1 MTTIKVQLSMDA
13 WRHVFSYL
21 DEKNE
26 RATGPIL
33 LNYRLVNKLFCQLAL
48 EAISSLRLGFS
59 VSQTTKLTKKMSVM
73 LARPSSL
80 QSLEIVLRHNFQDF
94 AAFYRLVSQCKEL
107 RRLSITVFCAS
118 SLDRDSPMI
127 SSSPSSL
134 NSYGQGT
141 TPITFLSSLG
151 STFHGLNGGG
161 LCAIGQSC
169 TKLEDFSLHISRS
182 FTMQDGVTDFLRA
195 FPQIRS
201 LCVRPVESRGN
212 VDVSPMILSSCRCV
226 SPDTLSTIV
235 LPELPPLRKLERL
248 DGSLLSQHPWR
259 VAVSQLSSLREITWR
274 CRVSD
279 VHVKSF
285 AELCK
290 GRPISLSLT
299 KLELLSEHQPAGR
312 DDDDDD
318 FEASTNDV
326 TTTNGT
332 HAMTDSRV
340 ILAPRTVTDSGLKY
354 VLETFTNLQHLSI
367 SCANVSFSAPGIV
380 ASLGRLHKLEVLEF
394 NLCTLFFLADR
405 PQVEEW
411 LLYTLP
417 LLPRTLKHVSM
428 RSCIVPVSGGASA
441 ASRRFLDELGVFI
454 MTAFMQAL
462 PSLVDVKVDFAAG
475 VPLDDINGFDD
486 DDEYV
491 EWDGNDEYNDDGNI
505 MWDIDEQAGW

>member
-1 MTTIKVQLSMDA
+1 MDA

-21 DEKNE
+21 DENNE
-26 RATGPIL
+26 RTTGPIV

-59 VSQTTKLTKKMSVM
+59 VSQTIKLTKKMSVM

-80 QSLEIVLRHNFQDF
+80 HSLEIVLRHNFQDF

-134 NSYGQGT
+134 NSYGHGT
-141 TPITFLSSLG
+141 TPTTFLSSLG
-151 STFHGLNGGG
+151 NTLHGLNGGG

-201 LCVRPVESRGN
+201 LCVRPVESRGK
-212 VDVSPMILSSCRCV
+212 VDVSPLLLSSGLCV
-226 SPDTLSTIV
+226 SPDNLSTIV

-259 VAVSQLSSLREITWR
+259 IAVSQLSSLREITWR

-279 VHVKSF
+279 IHVKSF

-290 GRPISLSLT
+290 DRPIALSLT

-312 DDDDDD
+312 EDDEDDDI
-318 FEASTNDV
+318 EGTINDA
-326 TTTNGT
+326 TTAANGI
-332 HAMTDSRV
+332 HALIHGRT

-354 VLETFTNLQHLSI
+354 VLETFINLQHLSI
-367 SCANVSFSAPGIV
+367 SCANVSLSAPGIV
-380 ASLGRLHKLEVLEF
+380 VSLGRLHQLEVLEF

-405 PQVEEW
+405 ARVEEW

-417 LLPRTLKHVSM
+417 LLPRTLKYVSM

-441 ASRRFLDELGVFI
+441 ASRRGLDELGIFI
-454 MTAFMQAL
+454 MTSFMQAL
-462 PSLVDVKVDFAAG
+462 PSLIDIKVDFAAG

-491 EWDGNDEYNDDGNI
+491 EWDGNDEYNDDGDI
-505 MWDIDEQAGW
+505 MWEIDEQSGW

>member
-1 MTTIKVQLSMDA
+1 MTTKKIQLSVDA

-26 RATGPIL
+26 RTTGPIL
-33 LNYRLVNKLFCQLAL
+33 LNYRLVNKLFCQLSL

-59 VSQTTKLTKKMSVM
+59 VSQTIKLTKKMSVM

-94 AAFYRLVSQCKEL
+94 AAFYQLVSQCKEL

-118 SLDRDSPMI
+118 SLDRDSPI
-127 SSSPSSL
+127 LSSSPSSI
-134 NSYGQGT
+134 NSFGHGT
-141 TPITFLSSLG
+141 TPTTFLSNLG
-151 STFHGLNGGG
+151 RTLHGLNGGG

-212 VDVSPMILSSCRCV
+212 VDVSPMILSSGRCV
-226 SPDTLSTIV
+226 SPDNTCSTLV

-259 VAVSQLSSLREITWR
+259 EAVSQLSSLREITWR

-290 GRPISLSLT
+290 GRPIASTLT

-312 DDDDDD
+312 EDDEDD
-318 FEASTNDV
+318 FEGSANGITTSNGAHALADNRV
-326 TTTNGT
+326 T
-332 HAMTDSRV
+332 
-340 ILAPRTVTDSGLKY
+340 LAPRTVTDSGLKY

-367 SCANVSFSAPGIV
+367 SCANVSLSAPGIV

-394 NLCTLFFLADR
+394 I
-405 PQVEEW
+405 W
-411 LLYTLP
+411 ILLNK
-417 LLPRTLKHVSM
+417 RNSK
-428 RSCIVPVSGGASA
+428 R
-441 ASRRFLDELGVFI
+441 
-454 MTAFMQAL
+454 
-462 PSLVDVKVDFAAG
+462 
-475 VPLDDINGFDD
+475 N
-486 DDEYV
+486 
-491 EWDGNDEYNDDGNI
+491 
-505 MWDIDEQAGW
+505 